1 MKSELAG
8 TPDVIVVGGG
18 TVGGWTAV
26 FLAEAGLKVTLIDAD
41 ALGRGSSSRAAGMV
55 RGQGGTPAAVKLGMW
70 TRDFY
75 RGQRER
81 YGADSGFTPAGY
93 LLPAFTTDEL
103 TAAGARMRMQQS
115 LGLDVEWLEPGDER
129 WANPVLSAMAL
140 GGTYS
145 ATDGYLDPPRNVAA
159 YTAALLQTGVQVLEH
174 TACVGLR
181 RDTTGAVV
189 AVQTTHGD
197 LPAGRVVLAGGAG
210 LDALTRL
217 VGVSVP
223 VGGAR
228 HQVAVTAPHP
238 ALAPG
243 LPMGFDVTAGLYW
256 RPEDGGV
263 LFGMSNPAEPPGE
276 HTDIDWKYLKQM
288 RDRLSELL
296 PSSRGLPLHRVW
308 AATIDYTPDHLP
320 IVGAV
325 HDADGPIPGLD
336 LAAAAG
342 HGMMWGPAVSRLAAD
357 VVLDRAS
364 DILHPA
370 DLSMQ
375 RFDADGA
382 STLIPDPISLPFPAR
397 TGHPTVAEH
406 ASHRPARVHAVSP
419 HEHQRG
425 HSG

>member
-1 MKSELAG
+1 MRSESVDE
-8 TPDVIVVGGG
+8 PDAIVVGGG

-26 FLAEAGLKVTLIDAD
+26 FLAEAGLKVTLIDGG

-55 RGQGGTPAAVKLGMW
+55 RGQGGTPTAVKLGMW
-70 TRDFY
+70 TRSFY
-75 RGQRER
+75 SGQHER

-93 LLPAFTTDEL
+93 LLPAFTPAEL
-103 TAAGARMRMQQS
+103 TPRRRGCGCSNHWGLTWSGLSPVTSGGPTRSSARWR
-115 LGLDVEWLEPGDER
+115 
-129 WANPVLSAMAL
+129 SAVP
-140 GGTYS
+140 TRRPT
-145 ATDGYLDPPRNVAA
+145 ATSTPPRNVAA

-181 RDTTGAVV
+181 RDAGGALV
-189 AVQTTHGD
+189 AVRTTDGD
-197 LPAGRVVLAGGAG
+197 RPTGRVVLAGGAG

-217 VGVSVP
+217 AGVSVP

-238 ALAPG
+238 ALAPDR
-243 LPMGFDVTAGLYW
+243 LPMAFDVTAGLYW

-263 LFGMSNPAEPPGE
+263 LFGMSNPAEPPGNQ
-276 HTDIDWKYLKQM
+276 TDIDWDYLTLM
-288 RDRLSELL
+288 RHRLSELL

-320 IVGAV
+320 ILGAV

-357 VVLDRAS
+357 VVLDRES
-364 DILHPA
+364 DILDPPTSA
-370 DLSMQ
+370 C
-375 RFDADGA
+375 GA
-382 STLIPDPISLPFPAR
+382 STPTAR
-397 TGHPTVAEH
+397 
-406 ASHRPARVHAVSP
+406 AR
-419 HEHQRG
+419 
-425 HSG
+425 